1 MADYLNEIKKVISHK
16 AGVELSEVTKESFFE
31 DDLNIGEMELIEILE
46 ELEEKY
52 HTDLV
57 EERENII
64 SVNDLL
70 DIMSEKLD

>member
-1 MADYLNEIKKVISHK
+1 MTDYLNEIKKVISHK

>member
-1 MADYLNEIKKVISHK
+1 MTDYLNEIKKVISHK

-31 DDLNIGEMELIEILE
+31 DDLNIGEIELIEILE